1 MLIYLYWKNVTI
13 SSITHL
19 SKWETEK
26 NGRCGGRGDMEI
38 REKEIQRGKVG
49 RGHDKK
55 CYLIYR
61 RDSHK

>member
-1 MLIYLYWKNVTI
+1 MTI

-19 SKWETEK
+19 SKWETGK